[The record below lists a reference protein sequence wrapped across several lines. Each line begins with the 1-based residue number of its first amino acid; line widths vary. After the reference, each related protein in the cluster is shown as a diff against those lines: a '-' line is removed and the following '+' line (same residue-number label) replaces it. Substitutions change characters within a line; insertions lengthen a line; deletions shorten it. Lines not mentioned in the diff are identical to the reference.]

1 MIKALAPAGAYHAAL
16 AKIHELDD
24 ALELMYF
31 GWRGMTLAAD
41 NYLATLGL
49 SRSHHRILY
58 VIARRPGI
66 SVGALIEVIGV
77 SKQAMNKPLSLLLER
92 KFVTSE
98 RSAEQHRS
106 KLLRL
111 TEEGRRV
118 EHRASSHERRM
129 MKQAFDRVG
138 ASGADA
144 WKKVMQTIA
153 ENV

>member
-1 MIKALAPAGAYHAAL
+1 MPDASPSAGIDHASLAR
-16 AKIHELDD
+16 IHELDD

-41 NYLATLGL
+41 KYLATLGL
-49 SRSHHRILY
+49 SRAHHRILY

-66 SVGALIEVIGV
+66 SVGTLIEVIGV
-77 SKQAMNKPLSLLLER
+77 SKQAMNKPLGLLLKR
-92 KFVTSE
+92 KLVTSE

-111 TEEGRRV
+111 TKEGERV

-129 MKQAFDRVG
+129 MKQAFDKVG

-153 ENV
+153 ENA

>member
-1 MIKALAPAGAYHAAL
+1 MTKGSPPAETYAAL

-41 NYLATLGL
+41 DYLATLGL
-49 SRSHHRILY
+49 SRAHHRILY
-58 VIARRPGI
+58 VVARRPGI
-66 SVGALIEVIGV
+66 SVGKLIEVIGV
-77 SKQAMNKPLSLLLER
+77 SKQAMNKPLSLLLKR

-129 MKQAFDRVG
+129 MKQAFDKVG
-138 ASGADA
+138 ASGTEA
-144 WKKVMQTIA
+144 WKKVMRTIA
-153 ENV
+153 ENA